1 MDLTKKTRAELIAL
15 CKAAHLKGYSNKR
28 VEEIRDLLLAE
39 QPQAQAQHPQAQQH
53 IQAQD
58 SIKKPFL
65 KWVGGKT
72 QLIKAVLEHFPSA
85 IQNYHE
91 PFLGGGSVLLALLS
105 QPHRKITDK
114 IYASDLNVTLI
125 GLYQHIQ
132 KQPAELIAAV
142 NKITAEFAEA
152 KGLVINRQPATLVEA
167 QSSPESYYYWTR
179 QAFNALS
186 KTARGTLE
194 AAALFLFLNKTC
206 FRGVYREGPR
216 GFNVPYGNYNQPTI
230 LDEAHIYAVSALIQ
244 PVIFTAQSYEAAL
257 KEVQPGDFVY
267 LDPPYAPLNE
277 KSFVGYNAEGFTL
290 EQHNQ
295 LFTQCACLT
304 EKKVRFL
311 LSNAEVPL
319 VTTAFP
325 APVYQ
330 TRVVSC
336 RRAIHAKAP
345 ASRTNEVLITNAYA

>member
-1 MDLTKKTRAELIAL
+1 MDLTKKTRPELIAL
-15 CKAAHLKGYSNKR
+15 CKAAHIKGYTNKK
-28 VEEIRDLLLAE
+28 VEELRELLQAE
-39 QPQAQAQHPQAQQH
+39 H
-53 IQAQD
+53 IIEEHIIEEQC
-58 SIKKPFL
+58 IKKPFL

-72 QLIKAVLEHFPSA
+72 QIIKTVFEHFPSA
-85 IQNYHE
+85 MQNYHE

-105 QPHRKITDK
+105 QPHLKITGK

-125 GLYQHIQ
+125 SVYQYVQ

-142 NKITAEFAEA
+142 KKITAAFAEA
-152 KGLVINRQPATLVEA
+152 KGTVVNRKPATFSEA
-167 QSSPESYYYWTR
+167 QSSPESYYYWIR
-179 QAFNALS
+179 QTFNALPPAAH
-186 KTARGTLE
+186 TTLE

-206 FRGVYREGPR
+206 FRGMYREGPN
-216 GFNVPYGNYNQPTI
+216 GFNVPYGNYNQPSI

-244 PVIFTAQSYEAAL
+244 PVIFTAQSYQTAL

-295 LFTQCACLT
+295 LFAQCASLA

-345 ASRTNEVLITNAYA
+345 AARTNEVLITNKVAPYA